1 MKSYSHTLLASLAA
15 LAVLGLAGCAAQP
28 PPPLASPLPA
38 QWRHQLAP
46 LPASEQLQ
54 TWWQG
59 FEDPTL
65 DGLVRTALR
74 DTLDL
79 AGAVERLQAA
89 RVIRQHASAR
99 YLPYVR
105 AKTEDVINP
114 NASASYLVAGF
125 DAVWELGLFGRRE
138 GTRRLTQGALDEA
151 GASLAGARV
160 SLVGEVVGDYLMAAA
175 MQDRLRILHEQE
187 GVLRRQGELIR
198 VRVQLGLATAQQ
210 LTEAQGQLARLA
222 ADRVQAEQQQDALEQ
237 QLAVLLARA
246 QPDPAWQSGNGLPP
260 RLPPLPAS
268 APADLLRVRPEIR
281 RAEADVLQAA
291 GAAAVAQADRLPNLA
306 IGGSL
311 VLATNITRNRRAQ
324 EYNIASIGPLLD
336 IPLLDWGLRRANA
349 DAKAHLL
356 KAATLAYRQAVLT
369 AYAEVETALGNLA
382 SFQLRE
388 NSEADVSRAAHE
400 LARQTDTR
408 MGFSLA
414 SALEQAS
421 ARSTALQSDLV
432 QVDFR
437 VQHALAYVT
446 LFKALGGAALPGDTG
461 ATP

>member
-1 MKSYSHTLLASLAA
+1 
-15 LAVLGLAGCAAQP
+15 
-28 PPPLASPLPA
+28 
-38 QWRHQLAP
+38 LAP

-74 DTLDL
+74 DNLDL

-114 NASASYLVAGF
+114 NASAAYLVAGF

-198 VRVQLGLATAQQ
+198 VRVQLGLATAQHAGI
-210 LTEAQGQLARLA
+210 LHEVFEVNEPISVRVKKVGVGPSEVAGGGGGRRLVPA
-222 ADRVQAEQQQDALEQ
+222 
-237 QLAVLLARA
+237 LAVAR
-246 QPDPAWQSGNGLPP
+246 
-260 RLPPLPAS
+260 
-268 APADLLRVRPEIR
+268 RVRHR
-281 RAEADVLQAA
+281 D
-291 GAAAVAQADRLPNLA
+291 
-306 IGGSL
+306 
-311 VLATNITRNRRAQ
+311 
-324 EYNIASIGPLLD
+324 
-336 IPLLDWGLRRANA
+336 
-349 DAKAHLL
+349 
-356 KAATLAYRQAVLT
+356 QAVI
-369 AYAEVETALGNLA
+369 
-382 SFQLRE
+382 Q
-388 NSEADVSRAAHE
+388 AH
-400 LARQTDTR
+400 Q
-408 MGFSLA
+408 
-414 SALEQAS
+414 
-421 ARSTALQSDLV
+421 
-432 QVDFR
+432 
-437 VQHALAYVT
+437 
-446 LFKALGGAALPGDTG
+446 
-461 ATP
+461 